1 MNINKADL
9 VNTLAQNNKAYK
21 KYMVKDIVD
30 DILMKLRMLLEMEIA
45 FRFMGLE
52 HLM

>member
-21 KYMVKDIVD
+21 KYMVKKRRSSFDLWVWNI
-30 DILMKLRMLLEMEIA
+30 
-45 FRFMGLE
+45 
-52 HLM
+52 

>member
-9 VNTLAQNNKAYK
+9 VNTLAQKSKAYK

-30 DILMKLRMLLEMEIA
+30 DIFDDLTKRQRHNRKIIA
-45 FRFMGLE
+45 AQT
-52 HLM
+52 